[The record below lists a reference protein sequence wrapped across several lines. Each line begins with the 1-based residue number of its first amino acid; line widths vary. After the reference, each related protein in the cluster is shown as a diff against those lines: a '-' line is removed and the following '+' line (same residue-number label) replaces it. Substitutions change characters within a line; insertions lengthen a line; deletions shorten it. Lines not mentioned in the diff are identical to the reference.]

1 MHILL
6 LLQSV
11 PRNKTSF
18 FPQKLLIITMNIP
31 DQYLMGPSEYSII
44 SSRMNQHAYYVVA
57 CLAAV
62 CFSLSGFGIERFFIL
77 FFYFILFFFLFYEMT
92 LLERSW

>member
-6 LLQSV
+6 LLHSV

-31 DQYLMGPSEYSII
+31 VQYLKGPTEYSII

-57 CLAAV
+57 CLAGV
-62 CFSLSGFGIERFFIL
+62 CFSIWGFGIEHFF
-77 FFYFILFFFLFYEMT
+77 MK
-92 LLERSW
+92 RHC

>member
-11 PRNKTSF
+11 PRNRTSF

-31 DQYLMGPSEYSII
+31 VQYLKGPTEYSII

-62 CFSLSGFGIERFFIL
+62 CFSLSGFGIERFF
-77 FFYFILFFFLFYEMT
+77 FFFYEMT